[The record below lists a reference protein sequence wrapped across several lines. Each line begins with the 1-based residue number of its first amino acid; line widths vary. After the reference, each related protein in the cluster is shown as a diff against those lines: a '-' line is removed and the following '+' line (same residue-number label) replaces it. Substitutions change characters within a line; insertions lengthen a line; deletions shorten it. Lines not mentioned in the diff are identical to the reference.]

1 MGQIHN
7 VRWEA
12 FAQARAL
19 QQLSV
24 EESYHAIGGKGVARR
39 NGNKLNAQPV
49 VQARIKELLA
59 ERKDKILEQD
69 LYTREEV
76 VQGLLNNARRCDAGA
91 PVFFKGVPCTFK
103 DAEGVEQTAIR
114 RDSMAINR
122 AWELLGIEKG
132 MFPKTTQQLHG
143 KMDPLEGLSLEEI
156 LNEMATQIFNET
168 GWKLDL
174 DTLKK
179 ALNADD
185 ANVAALLGSGEEG

>member
-12 FAQARAL
+12 FAQCRAL
-19 QQLSV
+19 QQLGV
-24 EESYHAIGGKGVARR
+24 EDAYLSSGGKGNPRR
-39 NGNKLNAQPV
+39 QGNKVNAQPV

-76 VQGLLNNARRCDAGA
+76 IHGLLNNARRCDAGA
-91 PVFFKGVPCTFK
+91 PVFFKGKPCTFK
-103 DAEGVEQTAIR
+103 DEEGIQQTAIR

-156 LNEMATQIFNET
+156 LTEMAQQIFNET

-179 ALNADD
+179 ALNAGDL
-185 ANVAALLGSGEEG
+185 AYLGSGEEG